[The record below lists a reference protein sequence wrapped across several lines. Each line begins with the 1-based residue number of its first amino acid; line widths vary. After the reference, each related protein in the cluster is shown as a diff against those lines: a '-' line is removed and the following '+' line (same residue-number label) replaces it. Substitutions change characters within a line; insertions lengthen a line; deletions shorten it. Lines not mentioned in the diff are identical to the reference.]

1 MKWASDGIRFIRAT
15 TATQVL
21 ENSTTQACLEESH
34 GAELQKGPQ
43 RMIIQMMPEQQ
54 E

>member
-43 RMIIQMMPEQQ
+43 RVIIQMMPEQQ